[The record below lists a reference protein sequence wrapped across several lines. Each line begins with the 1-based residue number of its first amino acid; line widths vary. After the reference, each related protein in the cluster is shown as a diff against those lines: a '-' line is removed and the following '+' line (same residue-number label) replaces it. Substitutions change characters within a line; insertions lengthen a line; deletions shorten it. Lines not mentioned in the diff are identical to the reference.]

1 MKRMMNNVSWT
12 LAALFALAWTSN
24 SALAEPD
31 GGPTPR
37 TSWNNAKNY
46 VLFYGPVVEADLAAL
61 ASYDIVVIDPA
72 AWPGSRDSRK
82 TKIKALKD
90 SGCFV
95 LGYLSCFEVAD
106 WHAYKDRVEDG
117 WKLRLDGDYWR
128 PWGANHA
135 VSLAEPGFRTLL
147 ADLVK
152 SEVLDYGCDGVFMD
166 TLADLDHPKLP
177 KDEQARQREGLARF
191 LADLRKTRPGIRLVA
206 NWTLQDTLSAV
217 APYVDAVCWEN
228 FDPANLAD
236 KPGSPRGWMMGIRN
250 RLAAEQAK
258 HPFRV
263 FTLWNVDNPGKDIA
277 QQQAQMK
284 AISASF
290 GFLPY
295 CCTNDY
301 HNVKPDKHE

>member
-1 MKRMMNNVSWT
+1 MKH
-12 LAALFALAWTSN
+12 APCALAVFFASALASN
-24 SALAEPD
+24 FALAEPKA
-31 GGPTPR
+31 GSTPR
-37 TSWNNAKNY
+37 TTWNDATSY

-61 ASYDIVVIDPA
+61 ASYDIVVVDPA

-82 TKIKALKD
+82 AKIKALKD
-90 SGCFV
+90 AGCFV

-128 PWGANHA
+128 PWGSNHA
-135 VSLAEPGFRTLL
+135 ASLAEPGFRTLL
-147 ADLVK
+147 GDLVK
-152 SEVLDYGCDGVFMD
+152 REALDYGCDGVFMD

-191 LADLRKTRPGIRLVA
+191 LADLRKAHPGIRLIA
-206 NWTLQDTLSAV
+206 NWTIQDTLPVV
-217 APYVDAVCWEN
+217 APYVDGVCWEN
-228 FDPANLAD
+228 FAPSSWAE
-236 KPGSPRGWMMGIRN
+236 KPGSPRSWMMGIRN